1 MVLLRRF
8 SIKESLPR
16 ENSHFHKSES
26 TPDTVK
32 HKTPKKPRNKS
43 LILSSEALRRSNRLL
58 GKVPP
63 RVEELPEEET
73 QNSIRTPIYTIQKP
87 KRENVFGAVPD
98 IPVGTIFSTRLEA
111 SHAGVHRPTVAGI
124 HGNPSLGC
132 YSLALSGGYEDDKDL
147 GESFIYTGEGGR
159 DLKGTKANPKNLR
172 TAPQSKDQVLERGNL
187 ALVRNIE
194 KKLPV
199 RVLRGYKLK
208 SEFAP
213 EEGYRYDGLY
223 RVIGYYSTT
232 GLSGFNVYKFRME
245 RIEDQEPPPWTM
257 SEKKEN
263 SEVVVDCSS
272 NKENISN
279 DEN

>member
-1 MVLLRRF
+1 MEESYEEQVKKRRAENRELL
-8 SIKESLPR
+8 KSLGILNVR
-16 ENSHFHKSES
+16 ENSQFQNSES
-26 TPDTVK
+26 SDTSK

-43 LILSSEALRRSNRLL
+43 LIPSSETLRRSNRLL
-58 GKVPP
+58 EKVPP
-63 RVEELPEEET
+63 PVEELPEEET
-73 QNSIRTPIYTIQKP
+73 PYSIKTSTYAVQKP

-98 IPVGTIFSTRLEA
+98 VPVGTIFSTRLEA

-213 EEGYRYDGLY
+213 EE
-223 RVIGYYSTT
+223 
-232 GLSGFNVYKFRME
+232 
-245 RIEDQEPPPWTM
+245 
-257 SEKKEN
+257 
-263 SEVVVDCSS
+263 
-272 NKENISN
+272 
-279 DEN
+279 